1 MRISRIILL
10 SIGLALFTA
19 CGKDG
24 GQSNPDNFDRSA
36 VIENTVDHLILPSYG
51 DLIDEMMALESA
63 FSTYKDE
70 TTASNKEALKTA
82 WLNAYLAW
90 QDAALWN
97 FGPAESQGLMTA
109 MNIYPTDTT
118 QIVSNINGTYDL
130 NSIAQI
136 DAQGFPALEYMLFGN
151 FDLTQAN
158 ALLYF
163 EAVVMR
169 MKDKALNTAN
179 QWASV
184 KNDFIN
190 STGTDQGS
198 ALGQLFNS
206 TFLPYLEVHQREAK
220 FGIPGGQRTGQ
231 PDPSKV
237 ECRYAR
243 TYSKQLALRAFQ
255 AYRRAWLGMSH
266 TDHNAGPSVMD
277 YVAYMDNRNGTSLET
292 KLQDQLDGIE
302 LAIDGLDDDF
312 YVIAQSNPQLLNDV
326 WAQYQLMVFTIKTE
340 ISSALNV
347 TISYV
352 DSDGD

>member
-1 MRISRIILL
+1 MRISRFILPL
-10 SIGLALFTA
+10 IGIAFFTS
-19 CGKDG
+19 CDKDG
-24 GQSNPDNFDRSA
+24 SQSNPDNFDRAA
-36 VIENTVDHLILPSYG
+36 VIENSVDNLIMPSYG
-51 DLIDEMMALESA
+51 DLIDEMWALESA
-63 FSTYKDE
+63 FTAYKNG
-70 TTASNKEALKTA
+70 TTESNKDALKTA
-82 WLNAYLAW
+82 WLNAYLSW

-109 MNIYPTDTT
+109 MNIYPTDTA
-118 QIVSNINGTYDL
+118 QIASNISGTYDL

-151 FDLTQAN
+151 FDLSQTD

-163 EAVVMR
+163 EAVVTR
-169 MKDKALNTAN
+169 MKDKAIYTAN
-179 QWASV
+179 QWGSFRNEFV
-184 KNDFIN
+184 N

-231 PDPSKV
+231 PDPTKV

-243 TYSKQLALRAFQ
+243 IYSKQLALRAFQ
-255 AYRRAWLGMSH
+255 AYKRAWLGMSH

-292 KLQDQLDGIE
+292 KLQDHLDGIE
-302 LAIDGLDDDF
+302 LAIDGLDNDF